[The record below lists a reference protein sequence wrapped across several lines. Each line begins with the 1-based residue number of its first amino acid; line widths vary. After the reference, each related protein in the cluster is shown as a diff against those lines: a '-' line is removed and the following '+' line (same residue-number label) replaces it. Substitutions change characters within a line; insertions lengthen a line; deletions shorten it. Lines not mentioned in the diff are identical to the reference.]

1 MPHAPITPFFLIAES
16 YTTKNSFMALT
27 LYSEKVQMMILFGED
42 SPHFPKKFTNL

>member
-1 MPHAPITPFFLIAES
+1 MPTITPFFLIAES